1 MYSFIFLAL
10 VRKFLRDILLRV
22 RKCIILI
29 SVGVRDTNS
38 SILMT
43 LAPNVFLNC
52 FFDKERTLLK
62 DKGQKGEKS
71 NFSVLEEKAEVF
83 GISGN
88 LLSGESDSPDQK
100 ERQ

>member
-1 MYSFIFLAL
+1 
-10 VRKFLRDILLRV
+10 
-22 RKCIILI
+22 
-29 SVGVRDTNS
+29 
-38 SILMT
+38 MT

-62 DKGQKGEKS
+62 DKGQKREKS

-88 LLSGESDSPDQK
+88 LLSGESDSTDQK
-100 ERQ
+100 EKQ